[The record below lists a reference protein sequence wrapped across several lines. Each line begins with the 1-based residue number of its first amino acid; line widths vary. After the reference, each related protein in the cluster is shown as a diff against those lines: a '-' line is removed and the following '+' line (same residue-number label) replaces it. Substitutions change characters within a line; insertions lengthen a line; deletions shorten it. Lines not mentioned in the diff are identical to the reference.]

1 MKILMINDKYESV
14 GGAENYLIGVCEGLE
29 NLGHETA
36 VIYSEGGAV
45 RAKRKSF
52 FVPNLEISEIL
63 EIIETEKPDIVNL
76 QNVFNNDL
84 YRLLPRLK
92 PVVRYVHD
100 HRTYSPGSASMHFVS
115 NTICEARLSWWHQ
128 PFFAYRER
136 CMSRNPIKIVRL
148 VSERL
153 ELLKLH
159 NNLQKILVNSN
170 YVKNRLIQNGVSGD
184 LIFVSPPFV
193 NIPHDKEITKSEEP
207 IVLYVGRL
215 FVEKGV
221 EYAIRAVGEIS
232 NARLW
237 VVGDGWD
244 RQRLERLTT
253 KLGLEGRVKFFGWV
267 ESAKLAEL
275 YFQAT
280 LTVLPS
286 IWPEPFGMSGIES
299 LSYGKPVVAFKVG
312 GIPEWLADNKVGF
325 LVPRANEKELAK
337 AIKTLLDNSHLRDR
351 FGELGR
357 KLVEEKFNK
366 ETHLKKLLEI
376 YEESIKNFKSSSA
389 IS

>member
-1 MKILMINDKYESV
+1 MINDKYESV

-115 NTICEARLSWWHQ
+115 NQICEARLSWWHQ
-128 PFFAYRER
+128 PIFAYLQR

-170 YVKNRLIQNGVSGD
+170 YVKSKLIQNGVNSD
-184 LIFVSPPFV
+184 LIFVLPPFV
-193 NIPHDKEITKSEEP
+193 NILQDKAIAKSKEP

-221 EYAIRAVGEIS
+221 EYAIRAAGEIPT
-232 NARLW
+232 AQLW

-244 RQRLERLTT
+244 RQRLERLAI

-267 ESAKLAEL
+267 ESDKLAEL
-275 YFQAT
+275 YSQAT

-299 LSYGKPVVAFKVG
+299 LSWGKPVVAFKVG
-312 GIPEWLADNKVGF
+312 GIPEWLVDNKVGF
-325 LVPRANEKELAK
+325 LVERANQKELAG
-337 AIKTLLDNSHLRDR
+337 AIKTLLDNLSLQDR

-357 KLVEEKFNK
+357 RLVEEKFNK
-366 ETHLKKLLEI
+366 ETHLKKLLGI
-376 YEESIKNFKSSSA
+376 YEESINNFKSSSA
-389 IS
+389 KDKS

>member
-1 MKILMINDKYESV
+1 MINDKYESV

-29 NLGHETA
+29 NLGHETF

-52 FVPNLEISEIL
+52 FVPNLEISETL
-63 EIIETEKPDIVNL
+63 EIIESEKPDIINL

-84 YRLLPRLK
+84 YRLLPKLK
-92 PVVRYVHD
+92 PTVRYVHD

-115 NTICEARLSWWHQ
+115 NRICEAPLSWWHQ
-128 PFFAYRER
+128 PIFAYTER

-148 VSERL
+148 VLERL

-184 LIFVSPPFV
+184 LIFVLPPFV
-193 NIPHDKEITKSEEP
+193 NILQDKVVTKSEEP
-207 IVLYVGRL
+207 IILYVGRL

-221 EYAIRAVGEIS
+221 EFAFRAVGEIP
-232 NARLW
+232 NAKLW

-244 RQRLERLTT
+244 RRRLEKLTL
-253 KLGLEGRVKFFGWV
+253 KLGLSERVRFFGWV
-267 ESAKLAEL
+267 EREKLGKFYNEAS
-275 YFQAT
+275 

-299 LSYGKPVVAFKVG
+299 LSAGKPVVAFKVG
-312 GIPEWLADNKVGF
+312 GIPEWLTDNKVGF

-337 AIKTLLDNSHLRDR
+337 AIKTLLDNPSLRDR
-351 FGELGR
+351 FGRLGK
-357 KLVEEKFNK
+357 KLVKEKFNK
-366 ETHLKKLLEI
+366 EDHLKKLFGI
-376 YEESIKNFKSSSA
+376 YEEAVKNFKSSFA
-389 IS
+389 TI